1 MEEQWI
7 EELRQKLAD
16 FEQPAPEVSWEEIEK
31 AVAAHNRQAKKV
43 AMWPRRIAAAI
54 LVVVTGGVGYYLLNR
69 HEPDVVHQMESVVS
83 EQIGDGI
90 HQEPVN
96 HRQQADNQTFASVRN
111 QIQQAVKDYT
121 IKDDTMSVVA
131 HAEDGQTAMQASEV
145 QVPEILE
152 TDSQASEVQSPET
165 QEPKSEVQ
173 PQKKS
178 FPEVQTIYPSDIK
191 RSASSS
197 KRLMA
202 KVYLS
207 NAMLGNSGNSFN
219 ERIPVY
225 SSFAGYYPQ
234 LDDLNMSD
242 NTQTSSSDSENTED
256 YTNNVET
263 AEPVEE
269 NVHHRQ
275 PIRFGLSLR
284 YALNDRWSID
294 AGLSYTMLS
303 SDFSFS
309 ATHYYAEVEQRL
321 NYVGIPIS
329 VNYQLWSNRH
339 FNVYASAGGI
349 VEKMVKGKQHFKV
362 TVPSISE
369 RDESVSIGPL
379 QLSIN
384 GALGA
389 EYQFVDWLSIYA
401 EPGLGYYFDNGSSV
415 PTFYQE
421 KPLNFNLNL
430 GLRLNIK

>member
-54 LVVVTGGVGYYLLNR
+54 LIVVTGGVGYYLLNR
-69 HEPDVVHQMESVVS
+69 QEPDVVQQMESVVS
-83 EQIGDGI
+83 EQSGEGI
-90 HQEPVN
+90 RQESVN
-96 HRQQADNQTFASVRN
+96 PQQQTDNQTFASVRH
-111 QIQQAVKDYT
+111 QMRQAIRDLSENDT
-121 IKDDTMSVVA
+121 IAVVA
-131 HAEDGQTAMQASEV
+131 IADEDQIALQKPEQKVFEIQEPNPEVQSSDSQISEIQASE
-145 QVPEILE
+145 
-152 TDSQASEVQSPET
+152 S

-219 ERIPVY
+219 ERVPVY
-225 SSFAGYYPQ
+225 SSFVENSTQ
-234 LDDLNMSD
+234 L
-242 NTQTSSSDSENTED
+242 SEVD
-256 YTNNVET
+256 GIDMNNVET

-275 PIRFGLSLR
+275 PIRFGLSFR
-284 YALNDRWSID
+284 YALNDKWSID
-294 AGLSYTMLS
+294 AGLSYTMLT
-303 SDFSFS
+303 SDLSFS

-321 NYVGIPIS
+321 NYVGIPIN
-329 VNYQLWSNRH
+329 VNYKLWSNRH

-349 VEKMVKGKQHFKV
+349 VEKMVKGKQHIVV
-362 TVPSISE
+362 TNPSKSE

-384 GALGA
+384 GAIGA

-415 PTFYQE
+415 PTIYQD
-421 KPLNFNLNL
+421 KPLNFNLNV

>member
-69 HEPDVVHQMESVVS
+69 QEPDVVQQMESVVS
-83 EQIGDGI
+83 EQSGEGI
-90 HQEPVN
+90 RQESVN
-96 HRQQADNQTFASVRN
+96 PQQQTDNQTFASVRR
-111 QIQQAVKDYT
+111 QMRQAIKHLSIENDT
-121 IKDDTMSVVA
+121 IAVVA
-131 HAEDGQTAMQASEV
+131 IADEAQTAVQKPELQVLEIQEPNIEV
-145 QVPEILE
+145 QS

-165 QEPKSEVQ
+165 QEQKSEVH

-191 RSASSS
+191 RSPSSS

-207 NAMLGNSGNSFN
+207 NAMFGNSGNSFN
-219 ERIPVY
+219 ERVPVY
-225 SSFAGYYPQ
+225 SSFVGNSTQ
-234 LDDLNMSD
+234 L
-242 NTQTSSSDSENTED
+242 SEVD
-256 YTNNVET
+256 GIDMNNVET

-284 YALNDRWSID
+284 YALNDKWSID

-321 NYVGIPIS
+321 NYVGIPIN
-329 VNYQLWSNRH
+329 VNYKLWSNRH

-349 VEKMVKGKQHFKV
+349 VEKMVKGKQHIVV
-362 TVPSISE
+362 TNPSKSE

-384 GALGA
+384 GAIGA

>member
-31 AVAAHNRQAKKV
+31 AVAAHKRHAKKV

-69 HEPDVVHQMESVVS
+69 QEPDVVQQMESVVS
-83 EQIGDGI
+83 EQSGEGI
-90 HQEPVN
+90 RQESVN
-96 HRQQADNQTFASVRN
+96 PQQQTDNQTFASVRH
-111 QIQQAVKDYT
+111 QMRQAIRDLSENDT
-121 IKDDTMSVVA
+121 IAVVA
-131 HAEDGQTAMQASEV
+131 IADEDQIALQKPEQKVFEIQEPNPEVQSSDSQISEIQASE
-145 QVPEILE
+145 
-152 TDSQASEVQSPET
+152 S

-219 ERIPVY
+219 ERVPVY
-225 SSFAGYYPQ
+225 SSFAENSTQ
-234 LDDLNMSD
+234 L
-242 NTQTSSSDSENTED
+242 SEVD
-256 YTNNVET
+256 GIDMNNVET

>member
-31 AVAAHNRQAKKV
+31 AVAAHKRHAKKV

-69 HEPDVVHQMESVVS
+69 QEPDVVQQMESVVS
-83 EQIGDGI
+83 EQSGEGI
-90 HQEPVN
+90 RQESVN
-96 HRQQADNQTFASVRN
+96 PQQQTDNQTFASVRH
-111 QIQQAVKDYT
+111 QMRQAIRDLSENDT
-121 IKDDTMSVVA
+121 IAVVA
-131 HAEDGQTAMQASEV
+131 IADEDQIALQK
-145 QVPEILE
+145 PEQKVFEIQE
-152 TDSQASEVQSPET
+152 PNPEVQSSDSQISEIQASET

-191 RSASSS
+191 RSASPS

-219 ERIPVY
+219 ERVPVY
-225 SSFAGYYPQ
+225 SSFVENSTQ
-234 LDDLNMSD
+234 L
-242 NTQTSSSDSENTED
+242 SEVD
-256 YTNNVET
+256 GIDMNNVET

-284 YALNDRWSID
+284 YALNDKWSID
-294 AGLSYTMLS
+294 AGLSYTMLT

-329 VNYQLWSNRH
+329 VNYQLWRNRH

>member
-1 MEEQWI
+1 MKEQWRQQM
-7 EELRQKLAD
+7 RQKMAD
-16 FEQPAPEVSWEEIEK
+16 YKQPAPEVSWDEIEK
-31 AVAAHNRQAKKV
+31 AVAAHNRQAKRV
-43 AMWPRRIAAAI
+43 AIWPRRIAAAV
-54 LVVVTGGVGYYLLNR
+54 LVLVTGGVGYYLLNR
-69 HEPDVVHQMESVVS
+69 SDSDIIQQTESVIS
-83 EQIGDGI
+83 EQSGEGI
-90 HQEPVN
+90 HEEPISP
-96 HRQQADNQTFASVRN
+96 RQKIDNQTIASVRH
-111 QIQQAVKDYT
+111 QVQRAVNSLVT
-121 IKDDTMSVVA
+121 KDDTIAVMA
-131 HAEDGQTAMQASEV
+131 NAEEVQTAMQVSEI
-145 QVPEILE
+145 QE
-152 TDSQASEVQSPET
+152 SEAQESET
-165 QEPKSEVQ
+165 QKSVSQEQTTQTQ

-178 FPEVQTIYPSDIK
+178 LPEIQTIYPSDIK

-207 NAMLGNSGNSFN
+207 NAMLGNSGYSFN

-225 SSFAGYYPQ
+225 SSFVENSTQ
-234 LDDLNMSD
+234 L
-242 NTQTSSSDSENTED
+242 SEVD
-256 YTNNVET
+256 GIDMNNVET

-275 PIRFGLSLR
+275 PIRFGLSFR
-284 YALNDRWSID
+284 YALNDKWSID

-329 VNYQLWSNRH
+329 VNYQLWRNRH

>member
-54 LVVVTGGVGYYLLNR
+54 LVVVTGGVGCYLLNR
-69 HEPDVVHQMESVVS
+69 QEPDVVQQMESVVS
-83 EQIGDGI
+83 EQSGEGI
-90 HQEPVN
+90 RQESVN
-96 HRQQADNQTFASVRN
+96 PQQQTDNQTFASVRN

-121 IKDDTMSVVA
+121 IKDDTMSVVS

-152 TDSQASEVQSPET
+152 TDSQASEVQATET
-165 QEPKSEVQ
+165 QEQKTEVQ
-173 PQKKS
+173 PKKKTL
-178 FPEVQTIYPSDIK
+178 PEVQTIYPSDIK

-219 ERIPVY
+219 ERVPVY
-225 SSFAGYYPQ
+225 SSFVENSTQ
-234 LDDLNMSD
+234 L
-242 NTQTSSSDSENTED
+242 SEVD
-256 YTNNVET
+256 GIDMNNVET

-284 YALNDRWSID
+284 YALNDKWSID

-329 VNYQLWSNRH
+329 VNYQLWRNRH

>member
-31 AVAAHNRQAKKV
+31 AVAAHKRQAKKV

-69 HEPDVVHQMESVVS
+69 QEPDAVQPIDSVVS
-83 EQIGDGI
+83 EQSGEGI
-90 HQEPVN
+90 RKEPVN
-96 HRQQADNQTFASVRN
+96 PQQQTDNQTFASVKH
-111 QIQQAVKDYT
+111 QIERAVKSLVA
-121 IKDDTMSVVA
+121 KDDTIAVVA
-131 HAEDGQTAMQASEV
+131 NAEETQIAIQNSEV
-145 QVPEILE
+145 QATEMQE
-152 TDSQASEVQSPET
+152 QKTEVH
-165 QEPKSEVQ
+165 

-219 ERIPVY
+219 ERVPVY
-225 SSFAGYYPQ
+225 SSFVENSTQ
-234 LDDLNMSD
+234 L
-242 NTQTSSSDSENTED
+242 SEVD
-256 YTNNVET
+256 GIDMNNVET
-263 AEPVEE
+263 AESVEE
-269 NVHHRQ
+269 KAHHRQ
-275 PIRFGLSLR
+275 PIRFGLSFR
-284 YALNDRWSID
+284 YALNDKWSID
-294 AGLSYTMLS
+294 AGLSYTMLT
-303 SDFSFS
+303 SDLSFS

-321 NYVGIPIS
+321 NYVGIPIN
-329 VNYQLWSNRH
+329 VNYKLWSNRH

-349 VEKMVKGKQHFKV
+349 VEKMVKGKQHIVV
-362 TVPSISE
+362 TNPSKSE

-384 GALGA
+384 GAIGA

-415 PTFYQE
+415 PTIYQD
-421 KPLNFNLNL
+421 KPLNFNLNV

>member
-69 HEPDVVHQMESVVS
+69 QEPDVVQQMESVVS
-83 EQIGDGI
+83 EQSGEGI
-90 HQEPVN
+90 RQESVN
-96 HRQQADNQTFASVRN
+96 PQQQTDNQTFASVRN

-191 RSASSS
+191 RSASPS

-219 ERIPVY
+219 ERVPVY
-225 SSFAGYYPQ
+225 SSFVENSTQ
-234 LDDLNMSD
+234 L
-242 NTQTSSSDSENTED
+242 SEVD
-256 YTNNVET
+256 GIDMNNVET

-284 YALNDRWSID
+284 YALNDKWSID
-294 AGLSYTMLS
+294 AGLSYTMLT

-329 VNYQLWSNRH
+329 VNYQLWRNRH

>member
-7 EELRQKLAD
+7 EELRQKLSD

-69 HEPDVVHQMESVVS
+69 QEPDVVQQMESVVS

>member
-54 LVVVTGGVGYYLLNR
+54 LIVVTGGVGYYLLNR
-69 HEPDVVHQMESVVS
+69 QEPDVVQQMESVVS
-83 EQIGDGI
+83 EQSGEGI
-90 HQEPVN
+90 RQESVN
-96 HRQQADNQTFASVRN
+96 PQQQTDNQTFASVRH
-111 QIQQAVKDYT
+111 QMRQAIRDLSENDT
-121 IKDDTMSVVA
+121 IAVVA
-131 HAEDGQTAMQASEV
+131 IADEDQIALQKPEQKVFEIQEPNPEV
-145 QVPEILE
+145 QSS
-152 TDSQASEVQSPET
+152 DSQASEVQSPET
-165 QEPKSEVQ
+165 QEQKSEVH

-191 RSASSS
+191 RSPSSS

-207 NAMLGNSGNSFN
+207 NAMFGNSGNSFN
-219 ERIPVY
+219 ERVPVY
-225 SSFAGYYPQ
+225 SSFVGNSTQ
-234 LDDLNMSD
+234 L
-242 NTQTSSSDSENTED
+242 SEVD
-256 YTNNVET
+256 GIDMNNVET

-284 YALNDRWSID
+284 YALNDKWSID

-349 VEKMVKGKQHFKV
+349 VEKMVKGKQHIVV
-362 TVPSISE
+362 TNPSKSE

-384 GALGA
+384 GAIGA

-415 PTFYQE
+415 PTIYQD
-421 KPLNFNLNL
+421 KPLNFNLNV

>member
-69 HEPDVVHQMESVVS
+69 QDPDVVQQMESVVS
-83 EQIGDGI
+83 EQSGEGI
-90 HQEPVN
+90 RQESVN
-96 HRQQADNQTFASVRN
+96 PQQQTDNQTFASVRN

-219 ERIPVY
+219 ERVPVY
-225 SSFAGYYPQ
+225 SSFVENSTQ
-234 LDDLNMSD
+234 L
-242 NTQTSSSDSENTED
+242 SEVD
-256 YTNNVET
+256 GIDMNNVET

-284 YALNDRWSID
+284 YALNDKWSID